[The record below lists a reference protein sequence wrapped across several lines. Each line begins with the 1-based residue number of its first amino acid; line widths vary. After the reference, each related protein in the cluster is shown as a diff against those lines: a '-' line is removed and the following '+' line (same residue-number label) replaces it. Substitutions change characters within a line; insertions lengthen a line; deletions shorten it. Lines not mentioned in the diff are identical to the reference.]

1 MPVVP
6 HNECSPFIR
15 RCVCVLI
22 DRERVRADWQSL
34 LQLLLYVMFQ
44 QLASRQH
51 TYHATHMHYWHIHI
65 LEKLAGKITT
75 SKQLIVSSWLYALTH
90 STEMTTFWCTIYSIS
105 DLFSP
110 LSWVLSYLSWFSLQ
124 PPGYTIKQSFNI
136 CSNLTVGFGQEERSR
151 LPENRQWIIKT
162 YFIQEQWN
170 CFHCRIIPTLHN
182 GMWRPW
188 ERATDYL

>member
-1 MPVVP
+1 MLLI
-6 HNECSPFIR
+6 CTTDIFI
-15 RCVCVLI
+15 
-22 DRERVRADWQSL
+22 
-34 LQLLLYVMFQ
+34 F
-44 QLASRQH
+44 
-51 TYHATHMHYWHIHI
+51 

-90 STEMTTFWCTIYSIS
+90 STEMATFWCTIYSIS
-105 DLFSP
+105 HLFSP

-182 GMWRPW
+182 GTWRPW
-188 ERATDYL
+188 ERATDYLWWCCVGNYIAMHWSLYANWQLN